1 MRRALL
7 LLLATALA
15 GADDAPLACPCGLG
29 ATPWPKAAPAAT
41 SDLRW
46 LHVPKVGA
54 SFALSVARAF
64 RACDGVKLKGVPSAM
79 RSCEGRAQAEC
90 LLEALAKRSRRCRD
104 AVAAAVD
111 GHAPL
116 EPDRAYAGLFREPG
130 ARLASLAHQAA
141 TAGSLRGA
149 KRRERNAIFARAA
162 NLTAA
167 GLGARPELRGCAARV
182 RAGFSSSLQ
191 RECSAR
197 ACSGKQHPRFE
208 TVPRDDRSSKNRPK
222 RVENGRER
230 SL

>member
-64 RACDGVKLKGVPSAM
+64 RACDGVKLEGVPSAM

-90 LLEALAKRSRRCRD
+90 LLEALAKRS
-104 AVAAAVD
+104 
-111 GHAPL
+111 
-116 EPDRAYAGLFREPG
+116 
-130 ARLASLAHQAA
+130 
-141 TAGSLRGA
+141 
-149 KRRERNAIFARAA
+149 
-162 NLTAA
+162 
-167 GLGARPELRGCAARV
+167 
-182 RAGFSSSLQ
+182 
-191 RECSAR
+191 
-197 ACSGKQHPRFE
+197 
-208 TVPRDDRSSKNRPK
+208 
-222 RVENGRER
+222 
-230 SL
+230 